1 MFKKIIIK
9 LFIFTVTILA
19 LTSSLSPVLLYKVG
33 HRQKLIQGLY
43 DKTQNAVDVAYVG
56 SSHMNGAISPD
67 VIWDE
72 YGITGENYATG
83 GQPIEVSYYLIK
95 EILKTNPHPVVVLD
109 VYYLGLESK
118 YGSESYCRYVLD
130 NMKFSYNKLDAIS
143 HCVTPQKWIAFIFPF
158 FEYHSR
164 WSEITRQDFTFD
176 SDKSSYY
183 AHGFSS
189 GTEKYGKES
198 AASFAAE
205 GTAEI
210 PEQSLN
216 YLNKIIALSKSK
228 NFTLVFAN
236 MPHDYSSTKSLD
248 IWVKEPAKM
257 FNTVK
262 KIADEN
268 GIDFINYCTMLD
280 ELGFDFK
287 TDMKNS
293 GHVNVYGAQKLSE
306 HMGKYLSQ
314 TLNLEDHRGDSSY
327 AQWDTDTAVYKSKHK
342 DLYS

>member
-1 MFKKIIIK
+1 MLKKIILKI
-9 LFIFTVTILA
+9 LIFAVIILVT
-19 LTSSLSPVLLYKVG
+19 TSLLSPVLLYKAG

-43 DKTQNAVDVAYVG
+43 DSTQKTVDVVYVG

-67 VIWDE
+67 VIWDK

-109 VYYLGLESK
+109 VYYLGLKSQ

-130 NMKFSYNKLDAIS
+130 NMKFSYNKLDAIF
-143 HCVTPQKWIAFIFPF
+143 HCVTPQKWLTFIFPF

-164 WSEITRQDFTFD
+164 WSEIDKKDFTYD

-198 AASFAAE
+198 KAAFTAE

-210 PEQSLN
+210 PEASLK
-216 YLNKIIALSKSK
+216 YLNKIISLSKEK
-228 NFTLVFAN
+228 NFTLVFVN
-236 MPHDYSSTKSLD
+236 MPHDYSSTENLD
-248 IWVKEPAKM
+248 TWVEEPAKM
-257 FNTVK
+257 FNTVQ

-268 GIDFINYCTMLD
+268 GIDFINFCTLLD
-280 ELGFDFK
+280 EVDFDFK

-293 GHVNVYGAQKLSE
+293 GHVNIYGAHKLSE
-306 HMGKYLSQ
+306 YMGKYLSQ
-314 TLNLEDHRGDSSY
+314 TLKLTDHRGDSSY
-327 AQWDTDTAVYKSKHK
+327 AQWDADTAVYKSKHK